1 MHWMKAFPREDH
13 YAIFKQDAAVIPP
26 SAESGKIVSPDHK
39 GEGIALFT
47 LMESIQGT
55 DRIMGRL
62 HPQLNVINA
71 DTQAGMALHRLDG
84 GSIALCSG
92 QHIRSIL
99 ERILRGNDEIHAIES
114 GGTRKVL
121 HYGHMPH
128 MKRIE

>member
-1 MHWMKAFPREDH
+1 MDWMKAFPREDH
-13 YAIFKQDAAVIPP
+13 DAIFKQDAAVIPP
-26 SAESGKIVSPDHK
+26 PAETGKIVGPDHK
-39 GEGIALFT
+39 GEGIVLFAAT
-47 LMESIQGT
+47 QGIQGA

-62 HPQLNVINA
+62 HPQLNVIDA

-128 MKRIE
+128 MQWIE

>member
-1 MHWMKAFPREDH
+1 MDRMKAFPREDH
-13 YAIFKQDAAVIPP
+13 YAIFKQDTAVIPP

-55 DRIMGRL
+55 DRIMGRI
-62 HPQLNVINA
+62 HPQLNVIDA
-71 DTQAGMALHRLDG
+71 DTQSRMALHSLDG
-84 GSIALCSG
+84 GGIAFRAG

-99 ERILRGNDEIHAIES
+99 EWILWGNYEIHGVES

-128 MKRIE
+128 MQWIE